1 MGTKYNPRIV
11 TSGLLTYFDSANTRS
26 YIGSGTTVN
35 GLVSGIGFTL
45 INGVGFG
52 ATNNGYFIF
61 DGTNDNIP
69 FYVPNVGTILS
80 IEMWARIKNFHLT
93 MPFGFYEYDVFTF
106 SGSLGFNTNNSDVYG
121 ISNTTVTNLGIANNW
136 THYIFE
142 MRTDVSYSNN
152 KIYINGNSQTL
163 GTIVGAEDA
172 SKRTFNNGIGRI
184 SGYYFSPNS
193 YAMSMDHSQFRVYN
207 RALTP
212 QEVLQNFNATK
223 MRYGL

>member
-1 MGTKYNPRIV
+1 MGTKYNPSIV
-11 TSGLLTYFDSANTRS
+11 RNGLVTYFDVANTRS

-45 INGVGFG
+45 VNGVGFDTTG
-52 ATNNGYFIF
+52 TSYFIF

-69 FYVPNVGTILS
+69 FYVPNVGSILS
-80 IEMWARIKNFHLT
+80 IEMWAKLKNFNLT

-121 ISNTTVTNLGIANNW
+121 ISSSTVTNLGIANNW

-142 MRTDVSYSNN
+142 MRTDVSYTNN

-163 GTIVGAEDA
+163 ATILGTEDA
-172 SKRTFNNGIGRI
+172 SKRTFNTGIGRI

-193 YAMSMDHSQFRVYN
+193 YAMSMDLGQFKIYN
-207 RALTP
+207 RALTA
-212 QEVLQNFNATK
+212 QEVLQNYNATK
-223 MRYGL
+223 NRYL

>member
-1 MGTKYNPRIV
+1 MGTKYNPRVV

-45 INGVGFG
+45 NNGVGFG

-80 IEMWARIKNFHLT
+80 IEMWARIKAFAGG
-93 MPFGFYEYDVFTF
+93 MPFGFLQYDVWL
-106 SGSLGFNTNNSDVYG
+106 SGGAMGYNTAASDQYG
-121 ISNTTVTNLGIANNW
+121 LTSTQVTNLGLVNQW
-136 THYIFE
+136 KHYVFE

-152 KIYINGNSQTL
+152 KIYINGQNQSLSQVAGTENAGLRSFNS
-163 GTIVGAEDA
+163 G
-172 SKRTFNNGIGRI
+172 NGRI
-184 SGYYFSPNS
+184 SSWLASDSFFIP
-193 YAMSMDHSQFRVYN
+193 MDHSQFRVYN

>member
-45 INGVGFG
+45 NNGVGFG

-80 IEMWARIKNFHLT
+80 IEMWARIKAFAGG
-93 MPFGFYEYDVFTF
+93 MPFGFLQYDVWL
-106 SGSLGFNTNNSDVYG
+106 SGGAMGYNTAASDQYG
-121 ISNTTVTNLGIANNW
+121 LTSTQVTNLGLVNQW
-136 THYIFE
+136 KHYVFE

-152 KIYINGNSQTL
+152 KIYINGQNQSLSQVAGTENASVRSFNS
-163 GTIVGAEDA
+163 G
-172 SKRTFNNGIGRI
+172 NGRI
-184 SGYYFSPNS
+184 SSWLTSNAFNL
-193 YAMSMDHSQFRVYN
+193 SMDLAQFRVYN
-207 RALTP
+207 RALTAF
-212 QEVLQNFNATK
+212 EVLQNYNATK
-223 MRYGL
+223 SRYV